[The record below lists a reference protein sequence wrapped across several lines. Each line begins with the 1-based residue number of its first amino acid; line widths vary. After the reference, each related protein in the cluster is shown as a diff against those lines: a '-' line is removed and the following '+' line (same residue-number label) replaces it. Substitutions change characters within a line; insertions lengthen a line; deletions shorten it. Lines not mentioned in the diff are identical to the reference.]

1 MSLKVTFAIPV
12 YAPAWQYGGP
22 VLSVSRLCEGLAA
35 EGVDVRVLTTNA
47 GLPDLPPEKLSRTLQ
62 RQGVEVRYFPVDQQK
77 GAIRSRAL
85 EQALPEAL
93 DGVELL
99 HISAIWQPL
108 GLPLQRAALARGIP
122 VLHSLRGALGP
133 YSFQHGWW
141 KKLPYFLLK
150 ERPLLQKAAGL
161 HITSTQESRE
171 LGWLGLHAPRYL
183 LPNPMDLQT
192 LRPDPALGA
201 ACRAR
206 MGLEDNT
213 PLLLI
218 CGRQHHKKGL
228 DLLPP
233 VLSTLREARWQ
244 LLVVGGDSDGSGLR
258 LRRQLESA
266 GLGGRLLWQ
275 PTVPAGALGGLY
287 NAADL
292 LLLPSRHENFGNVVV
307 EALACGCAV
316 AISDRTGVSGD
327 LLATAPQG
335 YGAVLP
341 RRQKPWSLWL
351 EGWLRQPR
359 RAGAQVAAW
368 AAEHYGQ
375 QAVARRAIEIYE
387 LILQTQPQRASPP

>member
-35 EGVDVRVLTTNA
+35 EGVEVSVLTTNA
-47 GLPDLPPEKLSRTLQ
+47 GLPDLPPEALGRTLQ
-62 RQGVEVRYFPVDQQK
+62 RQGVDVRYFPVDQQR

-85 EQALPEAL
+85 EQALPQAVE
-93 DGVELL
+93 GVHLL
-99 HISAIWQPL
+99 HISAVWQPL

-133 YSFQHGWW
+133 YSFRRGWW
-141 KKLPYFLLK
+141 KKLPYFLLQ
-150 ERPLLQKAAGL
+150 ERPLLQQAAGL
-161 HITSTQESRE
+161 HITSLQEGQE
-171 LGWLGLHAPRYL
+171 LGWLGLRSPQYL

-206 MGLEDNT
+206 LGLEANT

-233 VLSTLREARWQ
+233 VLSKFKETPWR
-244 LLVVGGDSDGSGLR
+244 LLVVGGDSDGSGMR
-258 LRRQLESA
+258 LRKQLERT
-266 GLGGRLLWQ
+266 GLREKVLWQ
-275 PTVPAGALGGLY
+275 PTVSAGELGSFY

-316 AISDRTGVSGD
+316 ATSDRTGVSAD
-327 LLATAPQG
+327 LLTTAPQG

-341 RRQKPWSLWL
+341 RQHLSWSLWL
-351 EGWLRQPR
+351 EAWLHQPR
-359 RAGAQVAAW
+359 RAGEEVAAW
-368 AAEHYGQ
+368 AANQYGQ
-375 QAVARRAIEIYE
+375 RGVTRRAIEIYE
-387 LILQTQPQRASPP
+387 HILQTRDQRAAKT